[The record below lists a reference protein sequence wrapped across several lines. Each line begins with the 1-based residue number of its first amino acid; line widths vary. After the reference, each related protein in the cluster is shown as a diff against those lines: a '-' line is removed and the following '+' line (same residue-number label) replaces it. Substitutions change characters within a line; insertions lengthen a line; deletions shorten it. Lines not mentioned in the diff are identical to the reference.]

1 MEPLKKG
8 PPQMETPNEEPK
20 MGAPNGDSQMEPLKK
35 ETPKMGTPKR
45 GTQNGEPQ
53 KGNSKWNS

>member
-1 MEPLKKG
+1 
-8 PPQMETPNEEPK
+8 METPNEEPK

-53 KGNSKWNS
+53 KGNSKWDP